1 MLTTKHLALWL
12 MAQAY
17 ITAARQVSQVGVANI
32 ECCDRVTNI
41 ANIECLDRVT
51 NIECL
56 DKVTN
61 IECLDRVT
69 NIVFIVF

>member
-12 MAQAY
+12 MAQVH

-32 ECCDRVTNI
+32 ECLDKVANI

-51 NIECL
+51 NI
-56 DKVTN
+56 
-61 IECLDRVT
+61 
-69 NIVFIVF
+69 VF